1 MGQIIDC
8 AAIAQKIKDEVKARA
23 TGKDYTLIC
32 LSNPL
37 DEASKSYIR
46 NKRKV
51 CEEVG
56 INFIEMKLDEYTDL
70 AELGTFINKLNSPT
84 IIQLPI
90 CDRLTDF
97 EKKYALNLITPE
109 VDVDGFGKDALVEPA
124 TAKGVMRIFEDIGC
138 DLTGKHV
145 CVVGR
150 GKTCAAPIIPM
161 LLKKNAT
168 VTICH
173 SYTKN
178 LVEITNKCDIII
190 SAVGKPKIIT
200 ADHVKNGVVVINV
213 GLSRNI
219 DGKLCGDVDFEA
231 IKEKASYITKNVGGV
246 GLLTTACL
254 VENVAELYER
264 REQEI

>member
-8 AAIAQKIKDEVKARA
+8 AAIAQKIKDEVKEKIV
-23 TGKDYTLIC
+23 GKNYTLIC

-97 EKKYALNLITPE
+97 EKKYAMNFITPE
-109 VDVDGFGKDALVEPA
+109 IDVDGFDKDALVTPA
-124 TAKGVMRIFEDIGC
+124 TANGVMRIFEEIDY
-138 DLTGKHV
+138 DLTGEHV

-150 GKTCAAPIIPM
+150 GKTCAAPIVPM

-178 LVEITNKCDIII
+178 LAKITNKCDIII
-190 SAVGKPKIIT
+190 SAVGKPHIIT
-200 ADHVKNGVVVINV
+200 ADHIKEGAVVINV
-213 GLSRNI
+213 GLSRNE

-231 IKEKASYITKNVGGV
+231 VKEKASYITKNIGGV

-254 VENVAELYER
+254 AENVVELYER
-264 REQEI
+264 REDI

>member
-8 AAIAQKIKDEVKARA
+8 AAIAQKIKDEVKEKTA
-23 TGKDYTLIC
+23 GKTYTLIC

-56 INFIEMKLDEYTDL
+56 ITFIEMKLDEYIDL
-70 AELGTFINKLNSPT
+70 AELGTFIKTVNAPT

-90 CDRLTDF
+90 CNNLSDF
-97 EKKYALNLITPE
+97 EKSYALSLITPE
-109 VDVDGFGKDALVEPA
+109 IDVDGFGKDALVTPA
-124 TAKGVMRIFEDIGC
+124 TANGVMKIFEEIDY

-150 GKTCAAPIIPM
+150 GKTCAAPIVPM

-173 SYTKN
+173 SYTQN
-178 LVEITNKCDIII
+178 LAEITNKCDAIIT
-190 SAVGKPKIIT
+190 AVGKAHLIT
-200 ADHVKNGVVVINV
+200 ADHVKEGAVVINV
-213 GLSRNI
+213 GLSRNE

-231 IKEKASYITKNVGGV
+231 VKDKAAYITKNIGGV

-254 VENVAELYER
+254 VENVVNLYER
-264 REQEI
+264 R

>member
-8 AAIAQKIKDEVKARA
+8 AIIAQKIKDEVKARVS
-23 TGKDYTLIC
+23 GKDYKLIC

-56 INFIEMKLDEYTDL
+56 IEFIEISLDQNTDL
-70 AELGTFINKLNSPT
+70 AEIGTYINKIGAPT
-84 IIQLPI
+84 LIQLPI
-90 CDRLTDF
+90 CNNLTEF
-97 EKKYALNLITPE
+97 EKEYALNLITPE
-109 VDVDGFGKDALVEPA
+109 IDVDGFGKDALVAPA
-124 TAKGVMRIFEDIGC
+124 TAKGVMRIFEEIGC

-150 GKTCAAPIIPM
+150 GKTCAAPIVPM
-161 LLKKNAT
+161 LLKKNPT

-173 SYTKN
+173 SHTKN

-200 ADHVKNGVVVINV
+200 ADHVKDGAVVINV
-213 GLSRNI
+213 GLSRNA
-219 DGKLCGDVDFEA
+219 DGKLCGDIDFEA
-231 IKEKASYITKNVGGV
+231 VKEKASYITKNVGGV

-264 REQEI
+264 REQDL